1 MGKGRRGSHDA
12 HTLSLSPVD
21 VTLDA
26 DTAHPHLVLLEDC
39 KSVRLEDARQKVPD
53 RPERFDAWPCVL
65 GREAFTAGAHYW
77 EVEVGGRAD
86 WAVGVCREDVARKGF
101 DPLTPEHG
109 FWAVERYGD
118 GYWALTPP
126 RTPLALAG
134 PPRRVGVF
142 LDYES
147 GDVSFYDMTAG
158 SHIYTFP
165 RASFCG
171 PLRPF
176 FCLWSCGTKPLTICP
191 APAGLQGVT
200 VLPEVKDPSKEIP
213 LSPLGED
220 AGSGDTDTLHS
231 KLMAAPPRQG
241 AP

>member
-1 MGKGRRGSHDA
+1 MGEGRAGTDA
-12 HTLSLSPVD
+12 QTVSLCPVD

-26 DTAHPHLVLLEDC
+26 DTAHPHLVLSEDC
-39 KSVRLEDARQKVPD
+39 KSVRLGDVRQDLPD

-65 GREAFTAGAHYW
+65 GREAFTSGTHCW
-77 EVEVGGRAD
+77 EVDMGDRAD
-86 WAVGVCREDVARKGF
+86 WAVGVCREGVARKGF
-101 DPLTPEHG
+101 DPLTPENG
-109 FWAVERYGD
+109 VWAVELYGSR
-118 GYWALTPP
+118 YWALTPL
-126 RTPLALAG
+126 RTPLELARA
-134 PPRRVGVF
+134 PRRVGVF

-147 GDVSFYDMTAG
+147 GDVSFYDMTGG

-165 RASFCG
+165 GASFWG

-191 APAGLQGVT
+191 APARLEGVT
-200 VLPEVKDPSKEIP
+200 VVPEVKDPSKEIP

-220 AGSGDTDTLHS
+220 TASGDTDTLHS
-231 KLMAAPPRQG
+231 KLIAAQPSQG